1 MEIFLGRGKIPILKG
16 ACVSFPGVGWDRQ
29 RQVTGKSKL
38 SRAFLSQ
45 KGETSVRACARA
57 HMRKWALRVLAG
69 WVVAGPVKGHQMVFC
84 TLKTYPQALQCP

>member
-29 RQVTGKSKL
+29 RQDTGKSKL

-45 KGETSVRACARA
+45 KGETSVRACAHTHA
-57 HMRKWALRVLAG
+57 EVGIEGPCRVGSG
-69 WVVAGPVKGHQMVFC
+69 WTCERPPNGI
-84 TLKTYPQALQCP
+84 LYP